1 MKVLVKLWKIL
12 HLPKHWQLAIMR
24 LIQTQFLVGVTGII
38 FNDKDEVLLFRHTY
52 RKHAWGF
59 PGGYVKAKEH
69 PREGLEREIKEETGL
84 TVSIDG
90 RYKIR
95 TDRDTARLDV
105 VYVGTFIGGQF
116 TPSAEVAEAK
126 FFPFD
131 ALPKISKNDL
141 ILLEKVLQF
150 KKLDNHFDET

>member
-1 MKVLVKLWKIL
+1 MKELLIKLWKML
-12 HLPKHWQLAIMR
+12 HLPTEWQLAIMR

-38 FNDKDEVLLFRHTY
+38 FNDKDEILLFRHTY

-84 TVSIDG
+84 TVNIDS

-95 TDRDTARLDV
+95 TDRATARLDV
-105 VYVGTFIGGQF
+105 VYIGTFIGGEF
-116 TPSAEVAEAK
+116 TPSAEVTEAK

-131 ALPKISKNDL
+131 GLPHIYKNDL
-141 ILLEKVLQF
+141 ILLEKVMQF
-150 KKLDNHFDET
+150 QKRNHISEL